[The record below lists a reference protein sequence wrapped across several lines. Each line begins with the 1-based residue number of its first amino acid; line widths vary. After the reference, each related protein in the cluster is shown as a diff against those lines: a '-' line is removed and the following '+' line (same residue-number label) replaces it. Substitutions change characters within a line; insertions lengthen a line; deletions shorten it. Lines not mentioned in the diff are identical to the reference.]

1 MARAKKK
8 VEEIQVEEQAAEN
21 ETVIETAP
29 EQEKKTYSADEVQAL
44 LAAMQAQIDA
54 LKKAGLAQAPAK
66 EKERVVFRWQAPV
79 AKENVLEIGPG
90 GRFATITGPEQTFS
104 VPKEELSVILTAQIR
119 HLLDLRWLIVLSGL
133 DEYELE
139 AIGCNYKPG
148 EVLDK
153 QAFHRLVDLGEEIV
167 PIYGQLCEGNR
178 EIVAKALYETWTQDR
193 GKIRRDIVNELR
205 KLDPEQGAFRKIIE
219 EMTEREAK

>member
-8 VEEIQVEEQAAEN
+8 VEEAPVEEQAEK
-21 ETVIETAP
+21 TAVKVEQ

-44 LAAMQAQIDA
+44 LSAMQAQIDA
-54 LKKAGLAQAPAK
+54 LKAAAAPPAPAK
-66 EKERVVFRWQAPV
+66 EKERVTFRWQAPV
-79 AKENVLEIGPG
+79 ANDNVLEIGPG

-139 AIGCNYKPG
+139 AVGCNYKPG
-148 EVLDK
+148 EVLTK
-153 QAFHRLVDLGEEIV
+153 QAFHRLVELGDEIV
-167 PIYGQLCEGNR
+167 PIYASLCEGNR
-178 EIVAKALYETWTQDR
+178 EIVAKILYEEWTKNR
-193 GKIRRDIVNELR
+193 GRIRRDTVNELR
-205 KLDPEQGAFRKIIE
+205 RLDPEQSAFRKIIE
-219 EMTEREAK
+219 EMNERDAR

>member
-1 MARAKKK
+1 MPRAKKK
-8 VEEIQVEEQAAEN
+8 VDEAPVEEQAAEIA
-21 ETVIETAP
+21 VKV
-29 EQEKKTYSADEVQAL
+29 EQEQEQKTYSAEEVQAL

-54 LKKAGLAQAPAK
+54 LKNAGLAPAK
-66 EKERVVFRWQAPV
+66 EKERVTFRWQAPV
-79 AKENVLEIGPG
+79 AKDNVLEIGPG

-104 VPKEELSVILTAQIR
+104 VPKEEMSVILTGQIR

-133 DEYELE
+133 DEYEME

-148 EVLDK
+148 EVLTK

-167 PIYGQLCEGNR
+167 PIYAQLCEGNR
-178 EIVAKALYETWTQDR
+178 EIVAKVLYEEWKKNR

-219 EMTEREAK
+219 EMNEREAK